1 MELIPINE
9 SKLKIML
16 DEIDMKEYR
25 LFAESDCADTETR
38 RAIRSILDV
47 ARDRIGFN
55 TEGAEI
61 FVQLYASKKG
71 GCELFVTKGE
81 TYDAFVSEDDY
92 KTEKICTHLPDKDG
106 KLPPSAPKTKKKE
119 TPNKATPKG
128 ELAPRKST
136 LPSPKK
142 SDVGR
147 LAFSFE
153 TLRDL
158 CLVCAI
164 LLERGIVAGS
174 RAVIDEMGIFYL
186 LLSGTGMSAYSRL
199 DKLSFIY
206 EYGTRESS
214 DSLITYLYEH
224 GRVICEDGAIELLG
238 AM

>member
-25 LFAESDCADTETR
+25 LGAESDCADVETR
-38 RAIRSILDV
+38 RAIRTILDV
-47 ARDRIGFN
+47 ARDKIGFN

-61 FVQLYASKKG
+61 FVQLYASKRG

-81 TYDAFVSEDDY
+81 IYDGFSRENECMA
-92 KTEKICTHLPDKDG
+92 EKIYPHTPQKEE
-106 KLPPSAPKTKKKE
+106 KPTQNNQKQKKKD
-119 TPNKATPKG
+119 TSKSSARQD
-128 ELAPRKST
+128 LAPRKNT

-147 LAFSFE
+147 LTFSFS
-153 TLRDL
+153 TLSDL

-164 LLERGIVAGS
+164 LLERGIIAGS
-174 RAVIDEMGIFYL
+174 RAIRDDMGVFYL

-199 DKLSFIY
+199 DRLSFIY

-214 DSLITYLYEH
+214 DDVITYLFEH
-224 GRVICEDGAIELLG
+224 GTVICDEGAIEVLG
-238 AM
+238 TM